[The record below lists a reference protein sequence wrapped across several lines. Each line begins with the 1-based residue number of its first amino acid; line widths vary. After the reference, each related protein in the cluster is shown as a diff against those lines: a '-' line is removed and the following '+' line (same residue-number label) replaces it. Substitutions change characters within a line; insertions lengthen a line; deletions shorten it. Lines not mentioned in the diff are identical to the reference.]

1 MTGAVITSNVV
12 TLSLTGEINAAN
24 ANGVK
29 QQLTKAVES
38 LREEV
43 LLVDMAEVEFLDSAG
58 LMALV
63 TTLRLAQNLDRRMSL
78 CSISPSIM
86 ILFELT
92 QLDRVFEI
100 FKNRHAFYAS
110 L

>member
-1 MTGAVITSNVV
+1 MNTTVITPKVV
-12 TLSLTGEINAAN
+12 TLEPAGEINAAN
-24 ANGVK
+24 ANAFQ
-29 QQLTKAVES
+29 QQLKTTVES
-38 LREEV
+38 LTEEI
-43 LLVDMAEVEFLDSAG
+43 LLVDMAQVNFLDSAG

-63 TTLRLAQNLDRRMSL
+63 TTLRMAQNLNKRMSL

-100 FKNRHAFYAS
+100 FENRHSFSAS